1 MSTILHRQ
9 AEELMSQAD
18 VLSGMGQHD
27 DASRLYRKAAELE
40 AKVFNRV
47 SQDRPRTRGI
57 LAISAVALY
66 RRGGEIDGA
75 IRRAHSY
82 LADPGL
88 PTFAQEELLELLI
101 SLYREQQANAA
112 GRKLSKDALLVS
124 LRHGMVGLGIV
135 HLDTVVLKLQQFQR
149 FFLRVGEWLTDQPF
163 RVKGPTAQ
171 DIVQLCTPVIGEPS
185 PGSFQFE
192 LRLESPLQPSLFPN
206 DMQLRLTPDQ
216 MTRTSFSILKAV
228 NNPSSERL
236 VEEIS
241 DEQYREAF
249 LKLVRNLLPDGKEI
263 REIEILALNG
273 IESLSL
279 TRHSKGIIRQH
290 LSPYMSV
297 VEYEDVLTGILRA
310 LDLDNGWVELVE
322 SGKHH
327 KCRIGENKVL
337 DDVVGP
343 FVNRRVR
350 VPGRWTGSGARRRFV
365 LNDILPD
372 DDGSEEDQ

>member
-1 MSTILHRQ
+1 
-9 AEELMSQAD
+9 
-18 VLSGMGQHD
+18 
-27 DASRLYRKAAELE
+27 
-40 AKVFNRV
+40 
-47 SQDRPRTRGI
+47 
-57 LAISAVALY
+57 
-66 RRGGEIDGA
+66 
-75 IRRAHSY
+75 
-82 LADPGL
+82 
-88 PTFAQEELLELLI
+88 
-101 SLYREQQANAA
+101 
-112 GRKLSKDALLVS
+112 
-124 LRHGMVGLGIV
+124 
-135 HLDTVVLKLQQFQR
+135 
-149 FFLRVGEWLTDQPF
+149 
-163 RVKGPTAQ
+163 
-171 DIVQLCTPVIGEPS
+171 
-185 PGSFQFE
+185 
-192 LRLESPLQPSLFPN
+192 
-206 DMQLRLTPDQ
+206 
-216 MTRTSFSILKAV
+216 MTNSIEK
-228 NNPSSERL
+228 
-236 VEEIS
+236 
-241 DEQYREAF
+241 AF